1 MLSGPHRRPTAIIL
15 DMIAIPQEA
24 PASVA
29 CGRSGL
35 PLLAICPNG
44 HRRTVPFRLLKT
56 SESDR
61 TPLYGRPFKC
71 RECGSREVAMLYAVE
86 TQAELAELR
95 RELSSPRP
103 TLPHSTHRPRHPDAD
118 FL

>member
-1 MLSGPHRRPTAIIL
+1 MLSGPHRRPTATIL
-15 DMIAIPQEA
+15 DMIAIPQDA
-24 PASVA
+24 PAAVA

-35 PLLAICPNG
+35 PLLAVCPMG

-71 RECGSREVAMLYAVE
+71 RACGSREVTVLYAIE
-86 TQAELAELR
+86 SQAELDGLR
-95 RELSSPRP
+95 QDLSPPLP

-118 FL
+118 LL

>member
-1 MLSGPHRRPTAIIL
+1 MAIVL
-15 DMIAIPQEA
+15 DMIAIPQDA

-35 PLLAICPNG
+35 PLLAICPMG

-56 SESDR
+56 SENDR

-71 RECGSREVAMLYAVE
+71 RECGIREVAMLYAIE
-86 TQAELAELR
+86 NQAELDELR
-95 RELSSPRP
+95 RELSPPRQ
-103 TLPHSTHRPRHPDAD
+103 TLPHSTHRPLNPDAD
-118 FL
+118 LL